1 MPSPR
6 ARLRHLLQT
15 TAIKHGSFVLSSGKT
30 SSYYLDARL
39 VTLDAEG
46 AWLTGR
52 VLLETLADVQVDA
65 IGGPT
70 MAADPIVAATIVVSH
85 DEGRPL
91 KGFLVRGEA
100 KDHGRLRQIEGPL
113 EPGMRVAIV
122 DDTLT
127 TGGSLLR
134 AARAAEAAGCTV
146 ACVVALVDRLEGG
159 TEAIRDAGYD
169 LRFVYTVRELGVEN
183 V

>member
-1 MPSPR
+1 MASPR
-6 ARLRHLLQT
+6 ERLRGLLAKH
-15 TAIKHGSFVLSSGKT
+15 AIQHGSFVLSSGRP

-39 VTLDAEG
+39 VTLHPEG

-52 VLLETLADVQVDA
+52 VMLEALADAEIQA

-70 MAADPIVAATIVVSH
+70 MAADPIVSATIVVSQ
-85 DEGRPL
+85 DEGRPI

-100 KDHGRLRQIEGPL
+100 KAYGRLRQIEGPI
-113 EPGMRVAIV
+113 ERGMRVAVV

-134 AARAAEAAGCTV
+134 AAKAAEEAGCTV
-146 ACVVALVDRLEGG
+146 VRVVTLVDRLEGG
-159 TEAIRDAGYD
+159 AEAIRAAGYD
-169 LRFVYTVRELGVEN
+169 LRTIFTVRELGVSAG
-183 V
+183 